1 MFNRA
6 GLINDVNAERNI
18 YVAFVLSV
26 PLVVDEINDDRS
38 MQMNYYE
45 FVESLAR
52 VGEKYGQ
59 NKAVVSAE

>member
-18 YVAFVLSV
+18 FVAFVLSV

-45 FVESLAR
+45 FVEALAR
-52 VGEKYGQ
+52 VGEKYG
-59 NKAVVSAE
+59 